1 MYWAIFQ
8 FFMQKY
14 CTSYYT
20 ILYKIILF
28 DAALLVQKLR
38 CGRVTLNE
46 VLNNYGLVRPAIF
59 TTQKMKDWI
68 YLIHL
73 WLNPQFYAL
82 CSHLLKKFLTK
93 KFIFCALNCVI
104 NRQKTTVKK
113 KRTYG
118 KVMLLLYSDFLKKSL
133 QSANFLALGVQM

>member
-1 MYWAIFQ
+1 M
-8 FFMQKY
+8 
-14 CTSYYT
+14 
-20 ILYKIILF
+20 
-28 DAALLVQKLR
+28 R
-38 CGRVTLNE
+38 
-46 VLNNYGLVRPAIF
+46 
-59 TTQKMKDWI
+59 
-68 YLIHL
+68 
-73 WLNPQFYAL
+73 L

-104 NRQKTTVKK
+104 NRQKTTVKT